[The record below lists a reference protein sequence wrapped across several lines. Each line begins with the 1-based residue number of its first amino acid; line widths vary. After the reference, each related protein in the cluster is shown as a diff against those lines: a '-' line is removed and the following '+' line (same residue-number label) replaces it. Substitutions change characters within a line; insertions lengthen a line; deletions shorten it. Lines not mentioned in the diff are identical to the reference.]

1 MSTSSTDISDQS
13 VIIGARIR
21 EERKHLGLSQAAF
34 AAKVGVHRR
43 TQVNYES
50 GERRPDTDYLAA
62 LATAGGDVGYVL
74 TGESEFGRRQAYK
87 LALDAIRVELELF
100 GGHDEEWGQ
109 VLQLL
114 AIDWK
119 NFGLGRDRKFPGCSA
134 ITALLKKSPVL
145 MLDTRLL
152 EDVIEKLE
160 FVLDAKGVRLS
171 PSEKA
176 SAILCLFREAKK
188 PGAQLG
194 FKAVEA
200 ITSRF
205 DSRFSSG

>member
-1 MSTSSTDISDQS
+1 MSTSSTDTGGQSD
-13 VIIGARIR
+13 IIGARIR

-114 AIDWK
+114 AVDWK
-119 NFGLGRDRKFPGCSA
+119 NFGLGRDRKFPGRSA

-176 SAILCLFREAKK
+176 IAIMQLFREAKK
-188 PGAQLG
+188 TGARLD
-194 FKAVEA
+194 FKTVESTVA
-200 ITSRF
+200 HYR
-205 DSRFSSG
+205 